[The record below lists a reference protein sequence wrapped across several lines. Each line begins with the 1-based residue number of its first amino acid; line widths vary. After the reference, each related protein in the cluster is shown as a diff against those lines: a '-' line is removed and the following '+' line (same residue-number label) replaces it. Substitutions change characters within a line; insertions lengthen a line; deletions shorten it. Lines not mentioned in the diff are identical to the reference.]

1 MNEIYNKFK
10 LQGNF
15 LSTEDLRDLFTFYDD
30 VRYVTSLK
38 LKLLLFELQKCI
50 CWCCNLKAK

>member
-38 LKLLLFELQKCI
+38 LKLLLFELQK
-50 CWCCNLKAK
+50 

>member
-1 MNEIYNKFK
+1 MNEIDNKFK

-15 LSTEDLRDLFTFYDD
+15 LSTEDLRDLFTFHDD

-38 LKLLLFELQKCI
+38 LKLLLFELQK
-50 CWCCNLKAK
+50 